1 MAIQNPPQ
9 WGWNAL
15 TSAAHAI
22 GATTDEEYW
31 HERRVL
37 TAPPAVRRI
46 GLSDLY
52 AALARGFDDFSANR
66 TDVLFL
72 CFIYTLL
79 GIVLARL
86 ASGYGF
92 LPLVF
97 PLASG
102 FALLGPLA
110 GVGLN
115 EMSRRREL
123 HGETRWVDVFEV
135 LRSPSIGAIAL
146 MGLLLVGLFVL
157 WIVAA
162 EVIYL
167 LTLGTSPPDS
177 VGAFISAVFTTGAGW
192 TMIVVGVGVGF
203 LFALSV
209 LSISVVSFPL
219 LLDRDAG
226 VNVAV
231 LTSLRVMAAN
241 PSVMAVWG
249 AIIAAGLVIGSIPAL
264 VGLAVVLPVLGHA
277 TWHLYR
283 RVVVT

>member
-9 WGWNAL
+9 WGWSAL
-15 TSAAHAI
+15 TDAAHSI
-22 GATTDEEYW
+22 GSTTDEEYW
-31 HERRVL
+31 HERREL

-46 GLSDLY
+46 GLPDLY
-52 AALARGFDDFSANR
+52 DALARGLDDFSANR

-115 EMSRRREL
+115 EMSRRREAS
-123 HGETRWVDVFEV
+123 GETRWVDVFGV

-167 LTLGTSPPDS
+167 FTLGANPPES
-177 VGAFISAVFTTGAGW
+177 VGGFIRAVFTTGAGW
-192 TMIVVGVGVGF
+192 TMIIVGVGVGF
-203 LFALSV
+203 LFALAV
-209 LSISVVSFPL
+209 LSISAVSFPL
-219 LLDRDAG
+219 LLDRHTSM
-226 VNVAV
+226 NVAV
-231 LTSLRVMAAN
+231 STSLRAMAAN
-241 PSVMAVWG
+241 PWVMAVWG

-283 RVVVT
+283 RVIAI

>member
-15 TSAAHAI
+15 TSAAHSI
-22 GATTDEEYW
+22 GSTTDEEYW

-46 GLSDLY
+46 GVNDLY
-52 AALARGFDDFSANR
+52 DALARGFDDFTANR
-66 TDVLFL
+66 TDILFL
-72 CFIYTLL
+72 CFIYPLL

-123 HGETRWVDVFEV
+123 SGETRWVDVFAV
-135 LRSPSIGAIAL
+135 LGSPSIGAIAL

-157 WIVAA
+157 WIIAA

-167 LTLGTSPPDS
+167 LTLGAAPHAS
-177 VGAFISAVFTTGAGW
+177 VGAFLQAVFTTGAGW
-192 TMIVVGVGVGF
+192 AMIVIGVGAGF
-203 LFALSV
+203 LFALLV
-209 LSISVVSFPL
+209 FAVSVVSFPL
-219 LLDRDAG
+219 LLDRDTG

-231 LTSLRVMAAN
+231 STSLRVIAAN
-241 PSVMAVWG
+241 PRVMAIWG
-249 AIIAAGLVIGSIPAL
+249 AIIVAGLVIGSIPIL
-264 VGLAVVLPVLGHA
+264 LGLAVVLPVLGHA

-283 RVVVT
+283 RAVAT

>member
-1 MAIQNPPQ
+1 MAIQTPPQ
-9 WGWNAL
+9 WGWSAL
-15 TSAAHAI
+15 TAAAHSL
-22 GATTDEEYW
+22 GSTTDEEYW
-31 HERRVL
+31 HERRIL

-46 GLSDLY
+46 GVHDLY
-52 AALARGFDDFSANR
+52 AALARGLDDFTANR
-66 TDVLFL
+66 TDILFL
-72 CFIYTLL
+72 CFIYPVL

-97 PLASG
+97 PMASG

-123 HGETRWVDVFEV
+123 SGETRWVDVFAV

-157 WIVAA
+157 WIIAA

-167 LTLGTSPPDS
+167 LTLGANPPDS
-177 VGAFISAVFTTGAGW
+177 VGGFIHAVFTTGAGW
-192 TMIVVGVGVGF
+192 AMIILGVGVGF
-203 LFALSV
+203 LFALLV
-209 LSISVVSFPL
+209 FAASVVSFPL
-219 LLDRDAG
+219 LLDRDTG

-231 LTSLRVMAAN
+231 STSLRVIAAN
-241 PSVMAVWG
+241 PWVMALWG
-249 AIIAAGLVIGSIPAL
+249 AIIAANLVIGSIPAL
-264 VGLAVVLPVLGHA
+264 LGLAVVLPVLGHA

-283 RVVVT
+283 RVVIT

>member
-1 MAIQNPPQ
+1 MEIRNPPQ
-9 WGWNAL
+9 WGWAAL
-15 TSAAHAI
+15 KAAAQSI
-22 GATTDEEYW
+22 GSTTDEEYW

-37 TAPPAVRRI
+37 TAPPAVGRI
-46 GLSDLY
+46 GVHDLRDV
-52 AALARGFDDFSANR
+52 LARGLDDFAANR
-66 TDVLFL
+66 TDILFL
-72 CFIYTLL
+72 CLIYPAL

-115 EMSRRREL
+115 EMSRRREQL
-123 HGETRWVDVFEV
+123 GDTRWVDVFAV

-146 MGLLLVGLFVL
+146 MGLLLVGIFVL

-167 LTLGTSPPDS
+167 LTLGGNPPDS
-177 VGAFISAVFTTGAGW
+177 VGGFTHDVFATGAGW
-192 TMIVVGVGVGF
+192 AMIVAGCGVGF
-203 LFALSV
+203 LFALLV

-219 LLDRDAG
+219 LLDRDTG

-231 LTSLRVMAAN
+231 STSLRVMAAN
-241 PSVMAVWG
+241 PWVMAVWG
-249 AIIAAGLVIGSIPAL
+249 AIIAGGLVIGSIPVL
-264 VGLAVVLPVLGHA
+264 LGLAVVLPVLGHA

-283 RVVVT
+283 RVVAA

>member
-9 WGWNAL
+9 WGLNAL
-15 TSAAHAI
+15 NLAAHSI
-22 GATTDEEYW
+22 GSTTDEEYW
-31 HERRVL
+31 HERRTL
-37 TAPPAVRRI
+37 AAPPAVRRI
-46 GLSDLY
+46 GIDDLY

-72 CFIYTLL
+72 CFIYPLL

-123 HGETRWVDVFEV
+123 SGETRWVDVFTV

-146 MGLLLVGLFVL
+146 MGLMLVGLFVL
-157 WIVAA
+157 WIIAA

-167 LTLGTSPPDS
+167 LTLGAVPPES
-177 VGAFISAVFTTGAGW
+177 AGGFIHAVFATGAGW
-192 TMIVVGVGVGF
+192 TMIIVGCGVGF
-203 LFALSV
+203 LFAALV
-209 LSISVVSFPL
+209 FAISVVSFPL
-219 LLDRDAG
+219 LLDRDTG

-231 LTSLRVMAAN
+231 STSLRAIAAN
-241 PSVMAVWG
+241 PQVMALWG
-249 AIIAAGLVIGSIPAL
+249 VVIAVGLVVGSIPL
-264 VGLAVVLPVLGHA
+264 LLGLAVVLPVLGHA

-283 RVVVT
+283 RVIA